1 NWRNRGWFVYE
12 TLERQADTT
21 QAQAQKYL
29 KSSQVEYK
37 SFWIN
42 NSILIT
48 SSTISVLNDLLKFN
62 GIEKIES
69 RKSYILYEPEKS
81 AAVTDNY
88 LNAIE
93 PNIAHVNAPEAWALG
108 YDGTGLV
115 VANID
120 TGVRYS
126 HEALVGSYRGNNGD
140 GTFDHNYNWY

>member
-1 NWRNRGWFVYE
+1 NGTMQLDLPNTEIIIEQAVLNDMQTEGSASYWIQFKNAVDLSPAYTMNWRNRGWFVYE

-81 AAVTDNY
+81 A
-88 LNAIE
+88 
-93 PNIAHVNAPEAWALG
+93 
-108 YDGTGLV
+108 
-115 VANID
+115 
-120 TGVRYS
+120 
-126 HEALVGSYRGNNGD
+126 
-140 GTFDHNYNWY
+140 